1 MLAIFTVGAF
11 FSYMSATTVLQQ
23 IAALLIWIGSS
34 TFWGL
39 FIIGGLLARRH
50 THLVYSD
57 LAMSLEKNIARPEK
71 MQQAAGSVAA
81 GVGADTAVQTGSDTH
96 IMTVDEFE
104 RFPQQPP
111 REAILA
117 QKNFTQFE
125 ARDK

>member
-57 LAMSLEKNIARPEK
+57 LAMSLEKNIARLEK
-71 MQQAAGSVAA
+71 MQPA
-81 GVGADTAVQTGSDTH
+81 GVGAVKPGSDTH
-96 IMTVDEFE
+96 TVAVDEFE

-111 REAILA
+111 REPHSGSEELRAIRGA
-117 QKNFTQFE
+117 
-125 ARDK
+125 